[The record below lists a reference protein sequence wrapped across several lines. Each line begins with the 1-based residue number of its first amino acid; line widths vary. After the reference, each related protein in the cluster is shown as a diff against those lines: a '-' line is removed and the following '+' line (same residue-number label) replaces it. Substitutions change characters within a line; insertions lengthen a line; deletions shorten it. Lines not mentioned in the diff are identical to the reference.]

1 MTINPAARTVVL
13 TIAEI
18 RTILGCLATEAEAV
32 DEQAADAFECDK
44 LEEYEDMSDRHG
56 MLLLLMDRLE
66 AKL

>member
-1 MTINPAARTVVL
+1 MTIKPAARTVVL

-32 DEQAADAFECDK
+32 DEQATDAFECDK

-66 AKL
+66 AKI